1 VTEKRNPAYQEVT
14 KTAIPYLD
22 ASIEE
27 LIRCSLT
34 EPTVTRE
41 SMVDVDVLGHRIP
54 KGTAFFLLGNG
65 PSIFTPAFEIDDS
78 LRSPS
83 ALAAKERVGAWD
95 PRDMGQFKPERW
107 LVKEGDKEV
116 FDASAGPLLT
126 FGLGPRGCYGRRMAY
141 LELKLVLV
149 LIIWNFELQK
159 CPPELNNY
167 SAEDKV
173 VHAPQQ
179 SYVRLKKTTW

>member
-1 VTEKRNPAYQEVT
+1 
-14 KTAIPYLD
+14 
-22 ASIEE
+22 
-27 LIRCSLT
+27 
-34 EPTVTRE
+34 
-41 SMVDVDVLGHRIP
+41 
-54 KGTAFFLLGNG
+54 
-65 PSIFTPAFEIDDS
+65 
-78 LRSPS
+78 
-83 ALAAKERVGAWD
+83 
-95 PRDMGQFKPERW
+95 MGQFKPERW

-116 FDASAGPLLT
+116 FNSSAGPLLT

-179 SYVRLKKTTW
+179 SYVRLKKTAW